1 MISCLLNAD
10 SVVVPTSN
18 MAMRRALLLLLLA
31 VMGGLGPA
39 LVGSSGSPAD
49 NNNNKNTIR
58 LGYLMYNRQ
67 TAMAIHL
74 AIRRAR
80 VDGLLRGYNFR

>member
-1 MISCLLNAD
+1 
-10 SVVVPTSN
+10 

-39 LVGSSGSPAD
+39 LVGSSRSPAD
-49 NNNNKNTIR
+49 NNNNNKNTIR

-80 VDGLLRGYNFR
+80 MDGLLRGYNFR

>member
-1 MISCLLNAD
+1 
-10 SVVVPTSN
+10 
-18 MAMRRALLLLLLA
+18 MAMRRALLLLLLAVLA

-80 VDGLLRGYNFR
+80 MDGLLRGYNFR

>member
-1 MISCLLNAD
+1 
-10 SVVVPTSN
+10 
-18 MAMRRALLLLLLA
+18 MAMRRALLLVA
-31 VMGGLGPA
+31 VVVLGGPGPA
-39 LVGSSGSPAD
+39 LVGSSRSPAD

-67 TAMAIHL
+67 TTMAIHL

-80 VDGLLRGYNFR
+80 MDGLLRGYNFR

>member
-1 MISCLLNAD
+1 MNAD

-18 MAMRRALLLLLLA
+18 MAMRRALLVVVVVVL
-31 VMGGLGPA
+31 GGPGPA
-39 LVGSSGSPAD
+39 LVGSSRSPAD
-49 NNNNKNTIR
+49 NNNNNKNTIR

-80 VDGLLRGYNFR
+80 MDGLLRGYNFR

>member
-1 MISCLLNAD
+1 LNAAIG
-10 SVVVPTSN
+10 VVPTSN
-18 MAMRRALLLLLLA
+18 MAMRRALLVVVVVVL
-31 VMGGLGPA
+31 GGLGPA

-80 VDGLLRGYNFR
+80 MDGLLRGYNFR

>member
-18 MAMRRALLLLLLA
+18 MAMRRALLVVVVVL
-31 VMGGLGPA
+31 GGLGPA

-80 VDGLLRGYNFR
+80 MDGLLRGYNFR